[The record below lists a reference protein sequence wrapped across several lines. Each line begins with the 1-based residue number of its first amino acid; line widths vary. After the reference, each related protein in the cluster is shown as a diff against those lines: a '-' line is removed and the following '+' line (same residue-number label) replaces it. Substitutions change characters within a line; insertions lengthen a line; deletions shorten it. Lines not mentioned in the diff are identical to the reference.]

1 MAVELGALSV
11 PIQAPGLEQTLAG
24 LGALDRAG
32 TKANASLE
40 QGATR
45 VGRSWASLAET
56 QRAATQGWVALERTA
71 VEFTAAAEQ
80 QAGTLAERL
89 LPALEQYRA
98 DIRAI
103 QEDLLRGRLTT
114 IQATQSAAASAA
126 VYQQQSAALRGTA
139 IATRQ
144 TGGAVAI
151 LTGQQVRAQGGIRT
165 VTRFMANQA
174 AMTIGLRS
182 GLGGVAA
189 SLGALSLGAMTSLG
203 VIAGLAAI
211 AKGFQLIRQRADE
224 ARRAT
229 KAAVEAHTE
238 SLTALQALRAEEDPL
253 SAATEKLRQAL
264 SEDKL
269 AREGVAQAT
278 DEMAA
283 AEKVLTAIKSRST
296 ETTRDADRAAV
307 DFLKATNDLTEAR
320 RRAVDADL
328 RAATAANMLAIAAAA
343 RQKADQQAT
352 DEEDRRQKDREQ
364 AAQALMRA
372 AREETEALV
381 ALSASGRAT
390 GRDLV
395 RLVDIEK
402 DLAAVATLGTAAHRA
417 ETQALLEKVKAANQF
432 NLVPRMARPTGVGTI
447 QPAPTAFPGAA
458 PTGVTSLDELIDR
471 TSITSLSA
479 LAAAA
484 KDGSTSFETFRSVYG
499 ALGEDVD
506 RLDIGVRFAEMASD
520 IHLLEG
526 ALLTGA
532 VAWTQMWE
540 SIGAGGNA
548 IQALGG
554 FLAAMA
560 RQLAQMAAAKA
571 LLAFADAILFHD
583 PSKAKAG
590 ALYLAAAAAFSM
602 IAGAVGGGGTQSG
615 TSGSGRASF
624 DREEF
629 YRVTP
634 RLQPGGRSAVA
645 ERASQLNPLQPLA
658 IQVGPVIGTN
668 DPQAQRDIARLV
680 ANAVNRGYA
689 LGRA

>member
-32 TKANASLE
+32 TKANQSLE

-45 VGRSWASLAET
+45 VGRSWTSLAET
-56 QRAATQGWVALERTA
+56 QRAATQGWIALERTA

-151 LTGQQVRAQGGIRT
+151 LTGQQVRAQGGVRT
-165 VTRFMANQA
+165 LTTFMANQA

-253 SAATEKLRQAL
+253 AAATEKLRQAL

-278 DEMAA
+278 EDMAA
-283 AEKVLTAIKSRST
+283 ATAAAAAAQKDLTATQSRSAV
-296 ETTRDADRAAV
+296 ADI
-307 DFLKATNDLTEAR
+307 LQATKDLTEAR

-328 RAATAANMLAIAAAA
+328 RAATAANMLAIANAAH
-343 RQKADQQAT
+343 RKAAQQDA
-352 DEEDRRQKDREQ
+352 EETERLRKEREA

-372 AREETEALV
+372 AREETDALV

-447 QPAPTAFPGAA
+447 QPAPTSFPGAA
-458 PTGVTSLDELIDR
+458 PTGVTSLEELIGR
-471 TSITSLSA
+471 TNITSLSA

-590 ALYLAAAAAFSM
+590 ALYLAAAAAFSV